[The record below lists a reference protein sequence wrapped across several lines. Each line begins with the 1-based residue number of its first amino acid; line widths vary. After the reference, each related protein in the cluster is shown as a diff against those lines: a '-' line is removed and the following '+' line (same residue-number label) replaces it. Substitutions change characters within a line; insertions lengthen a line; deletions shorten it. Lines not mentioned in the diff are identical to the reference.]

1 MKLDTIE
8 ALFKALNEGNVRY
21 LVAGGLA
28 VVAHGYLRLTADIDL
43 ILDMDGGNLKKAMMV
58 FESFG
63 YRPRAPVAL
72 KDFADQAKRSSW
84 IREKGL
90 TVFSL
95 WSPGHPATEIDLFV
109 EEPIPFEEAYQA
121 CTRLEVAG
129 GIEATVVGLDDLIAL
144 KRKAGRTRDL
154 DDIEKLDVLR
164 REGDDDRSA

>member
-1 MKLDTIE
+1 MKLETIE
-8 ALFKALNEGNVRY
+8 ALFKALNEGKVRY

-43 ILDMDGGNLKKAMMV
+43 ILKMDQRNLKKAMMV
-58 FESFG
+58 FGSLG

-72 KDFADQAKRSSW
+72 EDFVDPAKRYSW

-95 WSPGHPATEIDLFV
+95 WSPDHPATEIDLFV
-109 EEPIPFEEAYQA
+109 EEPVPFEEAYKA
-121 CTRLEVAG
+121 CTRLEVAE
-129 GIEATVVGLDDLIAL
+129 GIEATVVGLDDLIVL

-164 REGDDDRSA
+164 QEGDDDRPN